1 MPWNWFRSRASNPTA
16 RLELGERGEDAA
28 AKFLHRHG
36 YKILVR
42 RFKSHAGEIDII
54 ARHKDCLAFVEVK
67 TRATEQYGAP
77 GEAVDKRK
85 QRHMIRAALDY
96 LRLLNNPQIKF
107 RFDIVEVLLREDAQ
121 EPDDIRLIQ
130 NAFDMSKP
138 FVY

>member
-1 MPWNWFRSRASNPTA
+1 MPWNWFRKRATNPTP

-28 AKFLHRHG
+28 VKFLRHDG

-54 ARHKDCLAFVEVK
+54 ARQKDWLVFIEVK
-67 TRATEQYGAP
+67 TRQMEQYGAP
-77 GEAVDKRK
+77 SEAVNKAK
-85 QRHMIRAALDY
+85 QRHMVRAALDY
-96 LRLLNNPQIKF
+96 LRLINNPQIKF

-121 EPDDIRLIQ
+121 NPYDICIIP
-130 NAFDMSKP
+130 NAFDVTEP